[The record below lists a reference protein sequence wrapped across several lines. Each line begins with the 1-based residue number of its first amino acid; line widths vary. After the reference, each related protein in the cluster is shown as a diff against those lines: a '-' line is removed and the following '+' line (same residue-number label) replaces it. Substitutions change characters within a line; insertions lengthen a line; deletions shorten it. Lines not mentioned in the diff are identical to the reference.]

1 LTDTFDYISRFVV
14 IVFGYCVAVLAA
26 GFFLAAI
33 LYSQIDVLGYAL
45 SDPFFQDVFNEI
57 RDAWDMTGFYAAV
70 LIGGPVLATMAGGF
84 SFFPAVVLIVIS
96 EVRGWKSSLPYC
108 IGGLVIGLLGVGA
121 GSLLAVADQRIAASI
136 VLLTGAFAC
145 SGIVGGFVYWL
156 IAGRNAGRFLERI
169 PKSVKRF
176 SDKDAR

>member
-1 LTDTFDYISRFVV
+1 
-14 IVFGYCVAVLAA
+14 
-26 GFFLAAI
+26 
-33 LYSQIDVLGYAL
+33 
-45 SDPFFQDVFNEI
+45 
-57 RDAWDMTGFYAAV
+57 M
-70 LIGGPVLATMAGGF
+70 
-84 SFFPAVVLIVIS
+84 
-96 EVRGWKSSLPYC
+96 
-108 IGGLVIGLLGVGA
+108 IGLLGVGA
-121 GSLLAVADQRIAASI
+121 GSLLAVADQQIAASI